1 MQTRP
6 VDSSVIAKVG
16 HDPDTN
22 VLEVHF
28 HNGHVHHY
36 FLVPRWRYD
45 ALMSAQS
52 IGAYF
57 NREIRDVYRS
67 TRIDTSVSG
76 LDT

>member
-1 MQTRP
+1 MQTTP
-6 VDSSVIAKVG
+6 VDSAVISEIG

-28 HNGHVHHY
+28 HNGRVYHF
-36 FLVPRWRYD
+36 FLLPRSEYE
-45 ALMSAQS
+45 ALLSADS

-57 NREIRDVYRS
+57 NRVIRPSYRS
-67 TRIDTSVSG
+67 IRIDTSTSG